1 MYSYATERVVP
12 ADAGTVGVAIDDLV
26 STVWGPVSRVVY
38 NDGLRRVDAVAADVR
53 DEAADVWLGWQLTP
67 LPSGTRV
74 RLVLDELDP
83 GPEPIEELST
93 VLDML
98 ADRVR
103 VAS

>member
-1 MYSYATERVVP
+1 MYSYAAERLVH
-12 ADAGTVGVAIDDLV
+12 ADAGTVGFAIEELV

-38 NDGLRRVDAVAADVR
+38 NDGLRRVDAVAADPR

-67 LPSGTRV
+67 LPGATRV

-83 GPEPIEELST
+83 GPEPIEELGT

-98 ADRVR
+98 ADRIR
-103 VAS
+103 IAS